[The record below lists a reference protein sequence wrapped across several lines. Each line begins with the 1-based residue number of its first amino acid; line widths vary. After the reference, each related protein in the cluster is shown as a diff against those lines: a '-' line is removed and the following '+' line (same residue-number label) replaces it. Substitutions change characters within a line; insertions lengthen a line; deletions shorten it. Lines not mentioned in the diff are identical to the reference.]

1 MSAPPRSARAWSAAG
16 LVSTG
21 LVSTG
26 LVGTGLVSTGLVSTG
41 LVSTGLVSTGLVG
54 TAWVGTGRDF
64 RFPGKVL
71 IQRGDSSRQTVTL
84 VRTAAVHGPVHRLT
98 ALCPLVAFWPLAI
111 LGQLATLRRLGAI

>member
-1 MSAPPRSARAWSAAG
+1 MCLVLCPAGPGIGGCVSAAPIG
-16 LVSTG
+16 TG
-21 LVSTG
+21 LVGTGLVGTGLVGTG
-26 LVGTGLVSTGLVSTG
+26 LVGTGLVS
-41 LVSTGLVSTGLVG
+41 

-64 RFPGKVL
+64 RFPGKVP

-84 VRTAAVHGPVHRLT
+84 VRTAAVHGPVHRLA